1 MNLAEKITELRKK
14 KGISQEE
21 LAEILNVS
29 RQTISRWEVGTALPD
44 AVNLVQLSKVFDVS
58 TDYLL
63 HDEYQ
68 NENDLP
74 IVKKTV
80 ISEKEKSG
88 LKTSIILF
96 TIGFCFILL
105 DFYHSKIPNFDLLP
119 DFVGWT
125 LVLIGAYLVKN
136 INNLFNKAILF
147 SVFGI
152 IVSAAMM
159 LISLDNSYIGLENTG
174 VVGISIGLVI
184 GFPFVVILILIS
196 LAINKYKKNKNYVTL
211 FLAGLVSFFEIAI
224 RVAHPLVAIH
234 QSGLITFLTIADTI
248 AFVLYIVFV
257 FVNVFDEKK
266 V

>member
-29 RQTISRWEVGTALPD
+29 RQTISRWEVGIALPD

-63 HDEYQ
+63 HNEYQ

-96 TIGFCFILL
+96 TLI
-105 DFYHSKIPNFDLLP
+105 SNNNFDNS
-119 DFVGWT
+119 
-125 LVLIGAYLVKN
+125 I
-136 INNLFNKAILF
+136 NLFPN
-147 SVFGI
+147 
-152 IVSAAMM
+152 
-159 LISLDNSYIGLENTG
+159 ISC
-174 VVGISIGLVI
+174 
-184 GFPFVVILILIS
+184 F
-196 LAINKYKKNKNYVTL
+196 KY
-211 FLAGLVSFFEIAI
+211 SFASFKSFIA
-224 RVAHPLVAIH
+224 
-234 QSGLITFLTIADTI
+234 
-248 AFVLYIVFV
+248 
-257 FVNVFDEKK
+257 
-266 V
+266 

>member
-74 IVKKTV
+74 IVKKTM

-125 LVLIGAYLVKN
+125 LVLIGAYLVKD

-147 SVFGI
+147 SAFGI
-152 IVSAAMM
+152 
-159 LISLDNSYIGLENTG
+159 ISLDNSYIGLENTG
-174 VVGISIGLVI
+174 VVGIIIGLVI
-184 GFPFVVILILIS
+184 GFPFVVTLILIS
-196 LAINKYKKNKNYVTL
+196 LGINKYKKNKNYVTL

-224 RVAHPLVAIH
+224 RVAHPLVSIH
-234 QSGLITFLTIADTI
+234 QSGLITFLTIADTV